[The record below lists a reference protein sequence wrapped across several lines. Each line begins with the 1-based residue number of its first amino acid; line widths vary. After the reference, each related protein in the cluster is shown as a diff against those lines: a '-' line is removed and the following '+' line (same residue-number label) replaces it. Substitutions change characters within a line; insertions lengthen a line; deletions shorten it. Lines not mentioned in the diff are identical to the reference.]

1 MVFLLILA
9 LILVLPA
16 IIILISP
23 KDWVRAVAGWLLLGI
38 GLLAIDE
45 HVATPNPYDD
55 DGGFISPG
63 AFEAYMWLA
72 GGLAAAALIARWSR
86 SIEPSGRSTSPAA
99 LDWLRDCAIPLGLL
113 IAAAGLHWLSNRLAG
128 AQPSV
133 VIHAAVIGVST
144 LLAAAMI
151 GVKSWR
157 PGRWTTLQ
165 QLGLTIPAG
174 IALLTVWNAHLG
186 FDLAARA
193 AALAADRPHCLMTFG
208 GFEHRREARGGW
220 DLSPLVNRRYGV
232 WAASK
237 GPVVAIQEAQ
247 GVRQYRWHS
256 GRWQEVSHGAPGCAP
271 RRLIGR

>member
-1 MVFLLILA
+1 MAILLILA

-16 IIILISP
+16 IVILVSP
-23 KDWVRAVAGWLLLGI
+23 KTWVRAVAGWLLLGI

-55 DGGFISPG
+55 DGGFIPPG
-63 AFEAYMWLA
+63 AFEAFMWLA
-72 GGLAAAALIARWSR
+72 GGLAAAALIARWRS
-86 SIEPSGRSTSPAA
+86 SIEPSSRPTNPV
-99 LDWLRDCAIPLGLL
+99 LDWLRDCTIPLGLL

-133 VIHAAVIGVST
+133 VIHAAVIGVSI
-144 LLAAAMI
+144 LLVGAMI
-151 GVKSWR
+151 GLKSWW
-157 PGRWTTLQ
+157 PGRWTSLQ

-174 IALLTVWNAHLG
+174 IALLTVWDAHLG

-193 AALAADRPHCLMTFG
+193 AALAANRPHCLMTFG

-232 WAASK
+232 WAAPK
-237 GPVVAIQEAQ
+237 GPVVTIQEAQ
-247 GVRQYRWHS
+247 GVRQYRWKR
-256 GRWQEVSHGAPGCAP
+256 GRWQDVSYGAPLCTP
-271 RRLIGR
+271 RRPIGR